1 MNLGTVLLSHAADPV
16 PFDFSRITAMSEP
29 IVKDEELRINTT
41 LSIVKDVSSREVR
54 LLLK

>member
-1 MNLGTVLLSHAADPV
+1 
-16 PFDFSRITAMSEP
+16 MSEP